1 MKVEPTRVHLIC
13 ETKTT
18 QFRISAR
25 IYRFPGFKLE
35 RYGTMWAPP
44 VLSWFINP
52 MNYSYLRTINHS
64 YWSYVHQLSYP
75 TGAPHCRWSQTMTF
89 SSQRPKS
96 PRDKK
101 NSPYFKPNVPQH
113 CPNIADSTTPKV
125 CRLNRLKPNAQW
137 CAYVFYF
144 P

>member
-44 VLSWFINP
+44 SSKLV
-52 MNYSYLRTINHS
+52 YK
-64 YWSYVHQLSYP
+64 
-75 TGAPHCRWSQTMTF
+75 PHE
-89 SSQRPKS
+89 
-96 PRDKK
+96 
-101 NSPYFKPNVPQH
+101 
-113 CPNIADSTTPKV
+113 
-125 CRLNRLKPNAQW
+125 L
-137 CAYVFYF
+137 
-144 P
+144 